1 MDSQTRQL
9 EQLLAHR
16 ASAWLETLRNPTQA
30 ERAAFVAWLK
40 ESPRNVQDFL
50 LMLSLDRALYDVD
63 PNREFNLDALLGELE
78 PRVAVLPRR
87 LTPAAPATHWW
98 RRRRWPALA
107 AGLMSVLIVGWIWH
121 HLRSDS
127 GREFE
132 TSIGEQR
139 AFELDDGS
147 VIQLNTNSRVAIRF
161 SGTSREVRLLRGEA
175 LFRVHHEAAR
185 PFRVYTSD
193 ALIQAVGTQFNV
205 YDRPDGTVVAVIQG
219 RVAVDAAPAKSDAVS
234 AESAAGPIASVT
246 PDASSR
252 AKSVRILGTSEEAMI
267 SHGGTMSVREVPN
280 VQEVVA
286 WRERRLI
293 FREQSLEHIIS
304 EFNRYSRK
312 RIVLE
317 GPASPSRVYSG
328 VFDADDVDSF
338 AQVLARDPSLVVE
351 SSEQRI
357 TIRPL

>member
-16 ASAWLETLRNPTQA
+16 ASAWLETLRDPTLE

-50 LMLSLDRALYDVD
+50 LMLSLDRALCDVD
-63 PNREFNLDALLGELE
+63 PNREFNVDALLAQIE
-78 PRVAVLPRR
+78 PRIAVLPCRQ
-87 LTPAAPATHWW
+87 TPAASAARRW
-98 RRRRWPALA
+98 RRGLWPTLT
-107 AGLMSVLIVGWIWH
+107 AGLMSLLIVGWIWRD
-121 HLRSDS
+121 LRLDS
-127 GREFE
+127 WREFE

-147 VIQLNTNSRVAIRF
+147 VIQLNTNSRVAILF
-161 SGTSREVRLLRGEA
+161 SSTARDVRLLRGEA
-175 LFRVHHEAAR
+175 LFRVHHEATR
-185 PFRVYTSD
+185 PFRVYTND

-205 YDRPDGTVVAVIQG
+205 YDRADGTIVAVIQG
-219 RVAVDAAPAKSDAVS
+219 RVAVDVGA
-234 AESAAGPIASVT
+234 AESGAGPIASVT
-246 PDASSR
+246 PDVTGRS
-252 AKSVRILGTSEEAMI
+252 KSVRILGTSEEAMI
-267 SHGGTMSVREVPN
+267 SHGGTVSVREVPN

-317 GPASPSRVYSG
+317 GSAASARVYSG

-351 SSEQRI
+351 SSAQRI
-357 TIRPL
+357 TVRAQ

>member
-16 ASAWLETLRNPTQA
+16 ASAWLETLRDPTQA
-30 ERAAFVAWLK
+30 ERAAFVVWLK
-40 ESPRNVQDFL
+40 ESPPNVQDFL
-50 LMLSLDRALYDVD
+50 LMLSLDRALCDVD
-63 PNREFNLDALLGELE
+63 PNREFNVDALLGELD

-87 LTPAAPATHWW
+87 QTPAAPAAHWW
-98 RRRRWPALA
+98 RRGRWPALA
-107 AGLMSVLIVGWIWH
+107 AGLMSLLIVGWIWH
-121 HLRSDS
+121 DLRSDS
-127 GREFE
+127 GAEFE

-147 VIQLNTNSRVAIRF
+147 VIQLNTNSRVAILF
-161 SGTSREVRLLRGEA
+161 SSTSRDVRLVRGEA
-175 LFRVHHEAAR
+175 LFRVHHDAAR

-193 ALIQAVGTQFNV
+193 ALIQAVGTEFNV
-205 YDRPDGTVVAVIQG
+205 YDRPDGTDVAVIQG
-219 RVAVDAAPAKSDAVS
+219 RVAVDAAPAKSGAGS
-234 AESAAGPIASVT
+234 ADSGAGPIVPVI
-246 PDASSR
+246 PDAASR
-252 AKSVRILGTSEEAMI
+252 SKSVRILGTSEEAMI
-267 SHGGTMSVREVPN
+267 SHGGKMSVREVAN

-293 FREQSLEHIIS
+293 FREQSLEHIIG

-317 GPASPSRVYSG
+317 GPAASARVYSG

-338 AQVLARDPSLVVE
+338 AQVLARDSSLVVE
-351 SSEQRI
+351 SSEERI
-357 TIRPL
+357 TVKAL

>member
-147 VIQLNTNSRVAIRF
+147 VIQLNTNSRVAIIF
-161 SGTSREVRLLRGEA
+161 SGTSRDVRLLRGEA

-185 PFRVYTSD
+185 PFRVHTSD
-193 ALIQAVGTQFNV
+193 ALIQAVGTEFNV

-219 RVAVDAAPAKSDAVS
+219 HVAVDAAPAKSDAVPD
-234 AESAAGPIASVT
+234 AAGPIASVT
-246 PDASSR
+246 ANVTSR
-252 AKSVRILGTSEEAMI
+252 SKSIRILGTSEEAMI
-267 SHGGTMSVREVPN
+267 SHRGTMSVREVPN

-312 RIVLE
+312 RIELQ
-317 GPASPSRVYSG
+317 GPAASSRVYSG

-351 SSEQRI
+351 TSEQRI
-357 TIRPL
+357 TVRAL